1 MKIRL
6 KYLKRNENRNK
17 RSCSN
22 TKKIKEKDSPDN
34 MGVTWRTELI
44 VNYQKGQ
51 NITVKDDKINK
62 VTLQTD
68 YTIMIYNETKKKVY
82 IPKPEE

>member
-1 MKIRL
+1 
-6 KYLKRNENRNK
+6 
-17 RSCSN
+17 
-22 TKKIKEKDSPDN
+22 

-44 VNYQKGQ
+44 VNYQEGQ
-51 NITVKDDKINK
+51 NIIVKDDKINK